1 LRGLLE
7 VVSEKEAKEMVR
19 YTIRLQ
25 MEGLWENGLD
35 LLHALERDAA
45 FMINGAPRIDDPEG
59 KRSTAQSK
67 IMGEVITTCLATD
80 AGEMEAVC
88 INVVYYVL
96 EGRKPEKWTKADT
109 PERTTERLRS
119 KKGVKT
125 LEEKDKEVIEARK
138 ARRYVPPKE
147 SNVGAGKY
155 EREMIRR
162 LKEEPSVRMA
172 LATELGA
179 RVVGEPPK
187 ASGVICPSC
196 GKKSIWFYI
205 DVDRM
210 TTARCNHQNS
220 CGYWGSLYDL
230 ARAIH

>member
-1 LRGLLE
+1 MRGLLE

-19 YTIRLQ
+19 YTIKLQ
-25 MEGLWENGLD
+25 MVGLWETGID

-45 FMINGAPRIDDPEG
+45 FIINGAPRIDDPDG
-59 KRSTAQSK
+59 KRSVAQSK

-80 AGEMEAVC
+80 TDEMEAVC
-88 INVVYYVL
+88 INVVDYVL
-96 EGRKPEKWTKADT
+96 KGKKPEQWTKAEA
-109 PERTTERLRS
+109 PGNASERLRA
-119 KKGVKT
+119 KKGVQT
-125 LEEKDKEVIEARK
+125 FDEKEQAVIEARK
-138 ARRYVPPKE
+138 ARRRNPPRQKE
-147 SNVGAGKY
+147 VGAGNY
-155 EREMIRR
+155 EREMMRR
-162 LKEEPSVRMA
+162 LKEDPAVRMA
-172 LATELGA
+172 LAKELGA
-179 RVVGEPPK
+179 KVVGEPPK

-196 GKKSIWFYI
+196 GKRSIWFYI

>member
-1 LRGLLE
+1 MRGLLE

-125 LEEKDKEVIEARK
+125 LEEKDKEAFCQDGFGYGVRCQGGWGTTK
-138 ARRYVPPKE
+138 
-147 SNVGAGKY
+147 S
-155 EREMIRR
+155 IRCDLSELR
-162 LKEEPSVRMA
+162 KEEHLVLHRRGPHDHGTMQPSEFMRILGIAVRS
-172 LATELGA
+172 
-179 RVVGEPPK
+179 R
-187 ASGVICPSC
+187 
-196 GKKSIWFYI
+196 KSNTL
-205 DVDRM
+205 R
-210 TTARCNHQNS
+210 RKQ
-220 CGYWGSLYDL
+220 
-230 ARAIH
+230 